1 MVTLPGEEKGVAFLL
16 AAASDW
22 TDVVLFAAI
31 AAFAV
36 SVALAVESTGLRSLS
51 SVAALA
57 CAVRALVLLLG
68 NGTLELASLTS
79 LS

>member
-1 MVTLPGEEKGVAFLL
+1 VPPLLLSVLAGSAGSGTVSSL

-51 SVAALA
+51 SVAPWRAR
-57 CAVRALVLLLG
+57 CAHW
-68 NGTLELASLTS
+68 S
-79 LS
+79 